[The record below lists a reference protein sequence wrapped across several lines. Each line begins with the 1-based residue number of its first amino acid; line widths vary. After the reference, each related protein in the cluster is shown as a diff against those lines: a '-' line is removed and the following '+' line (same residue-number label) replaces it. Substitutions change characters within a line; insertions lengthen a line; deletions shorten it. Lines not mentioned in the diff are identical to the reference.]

1 MFVRRGRRVVRLCV
15 WSDYRRAVSLDPGG
29 DWSLPHQ
36 EGSTG
41 VNGSLAYRRKKVSGE
56 LTADRNTNASHLR
69 GNRALLVTSSLTLY
83 RSVIGRIRHLE
94 AMLIIA
100 STNNRAY
107 ERAGSAEYPDYDDF
121 VPGYEAS
128 PWYGVGTPKNT
139 LATRV

>member
-69 GNRALLVTSSLTLY
+69 GNRALLVTSSLTFLSIGGLDESGTRSNAHHRQ
-83 RSVIGRIRHLE
+83 RSVRLVIPCTV
-94 AMLIIA
+94 
-100 STNNRAY
+100 S
-107 ERAGSAEYPDYDDF
+107 
-121 VPGYEAS
+121 
-128 PWYGVGTPKNT
+128 KK
-139 LATRV
+139 